1 MTVDSFLVAQGIS
14 VHKVS
19 QGVQHLSRPES
30 GACEKMKT
38 LSRSALKDF
47 NKAIKVKHR
56 QPKPSGRQW
65 AYKRDTVEPP

>member
-38 LSRSALKDF
+38 LRLSVLKDF
-47 NKAIKVKHR
+47 NKAIKVMMM
-56 QPKPSGRQW
+56 KPLFTHGEKLHQLLH
-65 AYKRDTVEPP
+65 